1 MGKKYFF
8 LKLIPPRPSFM
19 MDMNE
24 KERATMQQHAAYWN
38 KYVQEGMM
46 IALGPVM
53 DPKGG
58 YGVGIAEV
66 ESLEQLNEL
75 IAKDPANGV
84 NKYEVYQMPAVNY
97 KKS

>member
-1 MGKKYFF
+1 
-8 LKLIPPRPSFM
+8 
-19 MDMNE
+19 
-24 KERATMQQHAAYWN
+24 
-38 KYVQEGMM
+38 M